1 MALSSNK
8 EKQTNIS
15 FTKCIQSAGEAL
27 PNQSVDFVTSKD
39 LAKTQKNTIQYPEAQ
54 REDKTK
60 KSTTY
65 VHLYI

>member
-1 MALSSNK
+1 M
-8 EKQTNIS
+8 
-15 FTKCIQSAGEAL
+15 

-39 LAKTQKNTIQYPEAQ
+39 LAKTQKNAIQYPEAQ

-60 KSTTY
+60 KLTTY